1 MNNINLIKPISTHYL
16 HIRSKDA
23 VQNVNG
29 YNTDFSVQLQSAIT
43 AKPNEE
49 IHVSMSSLEIPY
61 SFYNISSDL
70 ENNIMIFKKGV
81 DADTNIQI
89 PNGNY
94 DIDDL
99 ITTLNNT
106 SSFSSVFTASF
117 SYISGK
123 ITLSNISGESV
134 LIKWSQSNVNK
145 EFGYRELE
153 LDETVSI
160 GGSSTSPFIVNLAT
174 VHSLYIKASFA
185 TSNVQSTTQGSSST
199 IQKISADVNS
209 RGIIYLN
216 SQDHIQLT
224 RISNHIVDLI
234 SLRITDQNDRL
245 IQLNN
250 CNYEMSL
257 MFQVFPK
264 NNTLPSDLESRRVI
278 QRQEL
283 QLPIQQPRD
292 IVRAQPTAKV
302 DDSHPIEGESEIS
315 HKTKRLILDDLLDRI
330 STS

>member
-16 HIRSKDA
+16 HVRSKDA
-23 VQNVNG
+23 TQLVDG
-29 YNTDFSVQLQSAIT
+29 YNTDFAVQLQSAIS
-43 AKPNEE
+43 ARPNEE
-49 IHVSMSSLEIPY
+49 IQVSLTSLEMPY

-70 ENNIMIFKKGV
+70 ENNTLIFKVGV
-81 DADTNIQI
+81 DADTTIQI

-99 ITTLNNT
+99 LTTLNGIT
-106 SSFSSVFTASF
+106 SFSSVFTASF
-117 SYISGK
+117 SYITGK

-145 EFGYRELE
+145 EFGYRESE
-153 LDETVSI
+153 LDETVSV
-160 GGSSTSPFIVNLAT
+160 GSSSTSPFIVNLAT

-185 TSNVQSTTQGSSST
+185 TSNVQSTRQGSSST
-199 IQKISADVNS
+199 IQKVSVDVNS
-209 RGIIYLN
+209 TGIIYLN

-224 RISNHIVDLI
+224 KISNHIVDLI

-245 IQLNN
+245 VQLNN

-257 MFQVFPK
+257 MFQIFPK
-264 NNTLPSDLESRRVI
+264 NNTLPNDLESRRVI

-292 IVRAQPTAKV
+292 IVRVEPTSEI
-302 DDSHPIEGESEIS
+302 DQSHPIEGVSEIS
-315 HKTKRLILDDLLDRI
+315 HKGKRLILDDLLDRI
-330 STS
+330 ST

>member
-16 HIRSKDA
+16 HVRSKDA
-23 VQNVNG
+23 TQLVDG
-29 YNTDFSVQLQSAIT
+29 YNTDFAVQLQSAIS
-43 AKPNEE
+43 ARPNEE
-49 IHVSMSSLEIPY
+49 IQVSLTSLEMPY

-70 ENNIMIFKKGV
+70 ENNTLIFKVGV
-81 DADTNIQI
+81 DADTTIQI

-99 ITTLNNT
+99 LTTLNGIT
-106 SSFSSVFTASF
+106 SFSSVFTASF
-117 SYISGK
+117 SYITGK
-123 ITLSNISGESV
+123 ITLANVSGQSV

-145 EFGYRELE
+145 EFGYREAE
-153 LDETVSI
+153 LDETVNIGNSSI
-160 GGSSTSPFIVNLAT
+160 SPFVVNLAT

-185 TSNVQSTTQGSSST
+185 TSNVQSTRQGSSST
-199 IQKISADVNS
+199 IQKISVDVNS
-209 RGIIYLN
+209 TGIIYLN

-257 MFQVFPK
+257 MFQIFPK
-264 NNTLPSDLESRRVI
+264 NNTLPNDLESRRVV
-278 QRQEL
+278 QRRDII
-283 QLPIQQPRD
+283 LPVQQPRD
-292 IVRAQPTAKV
+292 IVRTQPIAEI
-302 DDSHPIEGESEIS
+302 DDSHPIEDTNEIS
-315 HKTKRLILDDLLDRI
+315 HKAKRLILDDLLDRI